1 MPDHR
6 LRLLILPALA
16 LAALLYVL
24 PRATNR
30 GPETSSAE
38 ADQGGRVTGQILV
51 EKHFDNYEECD
62 ETAQAAAKELKQKGL
77 KTALAARNTA
87 AERTLYKVYYPD
99 GSTDQIIC
107 RGGQLVHEAL
117 D

>member
-1 MPDHR
+1 MPHHR

-16 LAALLYVL
+16 LAALLYAL

-30 GPETSSAE
+30 SPATSLTE
-38 ADQGGRVTGQILV
+38 ADQRNPLTGQILV
-51 EKHFDNYEECD
+51 EKNFNSYEECD
-62 ETAQAAAKELKQKGL
+62 ETAQAAASELKQKGL